1 MAAIQVLDAQQSEGP
16 AHADASRAGAQ
27 RTLRQYIRFLVVGA
41 SNALI
46 DLGLL
51 NLLAALV
58 PPHDAL
64 VFAGEN
70 SVAVACALLN
80 SYVWNA
86 RWTFRGQGTGTARER
101 ALFFA
106 QALLNLLLNT
116 VVLLTVVALLPGG
129 QGAWPALATTVAK
142 VCAMVVAS
150 TTSFVL
156 LRAVVFRG
164 H

>member
-1 MAAIQVLDAQQSEGP
+1 MAAMQALDAERI
-16 AHADASRAGAQ
+16 DASVHPGSGRVAQ
-27 RTLRQYIRFLVVGA
+27 RTLRQYTRFLVVGV
-41 SNALI
+41 SNALV

-51 NLLAALV
+51 YLLASLV

-86 RWTFRGQGTGTARER
+86 RWTFRGQGNGTLRER
-101 ALFFA
+101 ALFSA
-106 QALLNLLLNT
+106 QALLNLLLNNL
-116 VVLLTVVALLPGG
+116 VLLTVVALLPGG
-129 QGAWPALATTVAK
+129 QGPWPALGTTIAK
-142 VCAMVVAS
+142 ICAMVVAS

-156 LRAVVFRG
+156 LRAVVFRA